1 MGLVRLFRTGR
12 RLARLERETPEAIAR
27 LQERR
32 LRAILKHAAAQSPA
46 YRELYRGI
54 DFDGCRLQ
62 DVPVVTKAQL
72 MDRFE
77 DFVTDP
83 RLKLGELKEW
93 MDDPANMGRRYLGE
107 YIPCWT
113 SGSTGRVGVFVY
125 TAADLEL
132 TFAAVA
138 AHRFTR
144 PGRRLRLLRTLLGR
158 KTRVATVIVAGGPN
172 PGATGVQHFPR
183 APGLIARTRTF
194 SLRSPM
200 EEIVE
205 GLNEFQ
211 PDRISAYPSVLAAL
225 AREQLQGHLKL
236 RFDKPGAGLG
246 SMSEPLLPGVRDLA
260 RRAWGLE
267 IREIYGAAE
276 CMAIAQSCRLVD
288 RMHLL
293 SHLCILEAVDGK
305 NRPVPNGTPGE
316 KVLLTN
322 LFNRVQPIIRYDL
335 GDVTG
340 YSSEACSCGSPFP
353 RLLPVQG
360 RAQDVLYID
369 RPGGGHQPLHSFV
382 LTTRP
387 MRTGTIQEHQLIQTG
402 RNAFTFR
409 YVPHD
414 SSAALEPVLREA
426 LNVDLESAGLI
437 GRVRVEFERVSGIAA
452 DPRTGKIKRVIH
464 EVGDPPVPDGP
475 ASSD

>member
-1 MGLVRLFRTGR
+1 VGLVRLFRTGR

-32 LRAILKHAAAQSPA
+32 LRAILKHAAVRSPA

-54 DFDGCRLQ
+54 DLDGCRLQ
-62 DVPVVTKAQL
+62 DLPAVSKAQL

-77 DFVTDP
+77 EFVTDP
-83 RLKLGELKEW
+83 RLKLDELKEW
-93 MDDPANMGRRYLGE
+93 MDDPANMGQRYLGA

-113 SGSTGRVGVFVY
+113 SGSTGLVGVFVY
-125 TAADLEL
+125 AAADLEL

-144 PGRRLRLLRTLLGR
+144 SGRRLRLLRALVGR
-158 KTRVATVIVAGGPN
+158 KNRVATIIVAGGPN

-200 EEIVE
+200 GEIVA

-225 AREQLQGHLKL
+225 AREQLEGRLKL
-236 RFDKPGAGLG
+236 RFDSSHAGLG
-246 SMSEPLLPGVRDLA
+246 SMSEPLLDGVRDLV

-293 SHLCILEAVDGK
+293 SHLCILEAVDSE
-305 NRPVPNGTPGE
+305 NRPVPEGTLGE

-322 LFNRVQPIIRYDL
+322 LFNRVQPIIRYEL

-340 YSSEACSCGSPFP
+340 YSSEPCPCGSPFP

-360 RAQDVLYID
+360 RTQDVLYID
-369 RPGGGHQPLHSFV
+369 RPGGGYQPLHSFV

-387 MRTGTIQEHQLIQTG
+387 MRTGTIQEYQLVQTG
-402 RNAFTFR
+402 RNAFTLR

-414 SSAALEPVLREA
+414 LSSDPEPRLREA
-426 LNVDLESAGLI
+426 LNTDLESAGLI
-437 GRVRVEFERVSGIAA
+437 GRVRVEFEKVSGIAA
-452 DPRTGKIKRVIH
+452 DPRTGKVKRLIR
-464 EVGDPPVPDGP
+464 EVCDPPGPDRP
-475 ASSD
+475 AFS

>member
-32 LRAILKHAAAQSPA
+32 LRAILQHAAARSPA

-54 DFDGCRLQ
+54 DLNDCRLQ
-62 DVPVVTKAQL
+62 DLPVVTKPEL
-72 MDRFE
+72 MDRFGE
-77 DFVTDP
+77 FVTDP
-83 RLKLGELKEW
+83 RLKWDELTAW
-93 MDDPANMGRRYLGE
+93 MDDPANMGRRYLGD

-113 SGSTGRVGVFVY
+113 SGSTGLLGVFVY
-125 TAADLEL
+125 TVADLEL

-138 AHRFTR
+138 AQRFAR
-144 PGRRLRLLRTLLGR
+144 SARRLPLLRTLLGR

-200 EEIVE
+200 TEIVA

-211 PDRISAYPSVLAAL
+211 PDRLSAYPSVLAAL
-225 AREQLQGHLKL
+225 AREQLEGRLHL
-236 RFDKPGAGLG
+236 RFDSPHAGLG
-246 SMSEPLLPGVRDLA
+246 SMSEPLLSGVRDLA

-276 CMAIAQSCRLVD
+276 CMAIARSCRLVD

-293 SHLCILEAVDGK
+293 SHLCILEAVDGE
-305 NRPVPNGTPGE
+305 NRPVPEGTLGE

-322 LFNRVQPIIRYDL
+322 LFNRVQPVIRYDL

-340 YSSEACSCGSPFP
+340 YSAEPCPCGSPFP
-353 RLLPVQG
+353 RLLPVEG
-360 RAQDVLYID
+360 RTQDVLYID
-369 RPGGGHQPLHSFV
+369 RPGGGYEPLHSFV

-387 MRTGTIQEHQLIQTG
+387 MRTGTIQEYQLVQTG

-414 SSAALEPVLREA
+414 ASAEVEPRLREA
-426 LNVDLESAGLI
+426 LDTDLESAGLR
-437 GRVRVEFERVSGIAA
+437 GRIRVVFERVGGIAA
-452 DPRTGKIKRVIH
+452 DPHTGKVKRVIR
-464 EVGDPPVPDGP
+464 EVGDPRGPDRP
-475 ASSD
+475 ASP